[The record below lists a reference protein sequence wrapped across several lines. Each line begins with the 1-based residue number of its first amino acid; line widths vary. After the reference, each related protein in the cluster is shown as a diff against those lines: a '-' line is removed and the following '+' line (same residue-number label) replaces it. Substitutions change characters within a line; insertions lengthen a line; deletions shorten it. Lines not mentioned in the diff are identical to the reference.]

1 MVRGG
6 SFVVRLRSVSVVFMD
21 RLMRFEQLRVKAV
34 FLCDSIEIFK
44 RMPNAP
50 VVGTPEKRE
59 RSDQRQVVLCCSD
72 CVGVVPDWAIAF
84 HRNSCL
90 ESHFIRCLL
99 SYSETG

>member
-1 MVRGG
+1 M
-6 SFVVRLRSVSVVFMD
+6 VRLRSVSVVFMD
-21 RLMRFEQLRVKAV
+21 RLIRFEQLLGKAV
-34 FLCDSIEIFK
+34 FCAIASKFFK

-50 VVGTPEKRE
+50 VVGTPENGE